1 MELENN
7 IETPNTKEEF
17 QTLLESVQKRES
29 ELKNMGKIK
38 RKLNELAILERK
50 VDSKK
55 KEILKLKQETNL

>member
-1 MELENN
+1 MELENS